1 MPVLQNEILLQTIIL
16 NLISMKNLIIIVL
29 VLFSP
34 GTQAQVKDVTIQA
47 SGLTCSMCSNSIFKA
62 LKTLDFVE
70 KVDANIKTSSFGISF
85 KPGADIDFDK
95 LKAKVED
102 AGFFVANFTLTYHF
116 DELAVS
122 NDKHINVG
130 DRVFHFLNVKEAVL
144 SGEKK
149 VRLLDKGFVSAK
161 EFKKNSILT
170 KMACYQSGE
179 ENGKRIFHV
188 TI

>member
-1 MPVLQNEILLQTIIL
+1 MSV
-16 NLISMKNLIIIVL
+16 
-29 VLFSP
+29 VLF
-34 GTQAQVKDVTIQA
+34 TVAAKAQIKNVTIQA

-70 KVDANIKTSSFGISF
+70 NVEANIKKSSFDISF
-85 KPGADIDFDK
+85 KPSAVIDFDK

-102 AGFFVANFTLTYHF
+102 AGFFVANFTFTYNF
-116 DELAVS
+116 DNLAVS

-130 DRVFHFLNVKEAVL
+130 NSVFHFLNVKDGIL

-149 VRLLDKGFVSAK
+149 VRLLDKGFVTAK

-170 KMACYQSGE
+170 NMACYKNGE
-179 ENGKRIFHV
+179 ENNKRIFHV